1 MTMFRTTRPLFVL
14 AAAGWLAWAAPG
26 FAAAKA
32 KDPAPAS
39 AGPIDVN
46 SASQKDLEALPG
58 VGSSTAKKIIAGRPY
73 ASVSDLS
80 RAGLSEKTIEKLTP
94 LVTTGKPAA
103 AGKAPAASPKTAS
116 HGKDPAGAASG
127 AVDLNNASQKELE
140 ALPGVGPATAK
151 KIIAGRPYSS
161 PEDLARAGLSEK
173 EIQKVTPLV
182 RVDAAAG
189 ARATLPEGKPLGAP
203 EKKSTAKSAAPAR
216 TPIDLNTASRKDLEA
231 LPGVGPATAAK
242 IVSGRPYSSVQD
254 LSRAGV
260 PPKTIEKI
268 SPMVTASAAEAR
280 RAPAGTGAPVPAPA
294 PANVSP
300 GTGAPPPAS
309 PAPASSV
316 EPRTAPAAGMV
327 WVNTATKVFHRQ
339 GDPWYGRTKEGKFM
353 TEADAVKAG
362 YRASKQMSA
371 PKK

>member
-1 MTMFRTTRPLFVL
+1 MFRTTRPLFVL
-14 AAAGWLAWAAPG
+14 AAAWLAWTAPG

-32 KDPAPAS
+32 KEPAPAAS
-39 AGPIDVN
+39 AAPIDVN

-58 VGSSTAKKIIAGRPY
+58 VGTATAKKIIAGRPY

-80 RAGLSEKTIEKLTP
+80 RAGLSPKAIEKLTP
-94 LVTTGKPAA
+94 LAT
-103 AGKAPAASPKTAS
+103 AGNSAGAVKAPAASGRAAS
-116 HGKDPAGAASG
+116 HGHTPAGAASG
-127 AVDLNNASQKELE
+127 AVDLNKASQKELE

-182 RVDAAAG
+182 KVDAAAG
-189 ARATLPEGKPLGAP
+189 APATLPEGKPLPAP
-203 EKKSTAKSAAPAR
+203 EKKSTGKSAAPPAGAAV
-216 TPIDLNTASRKDLEA
+216 DLNTASRKDLEA
-231 LPGVGPATAAK
+231 LPGVGPATARK
-242 IVSGRPYSSVQD
+242 IVAGRPYASVAD

-268 SPMVTASAAEAR
+268 SPMVTAGAGEAR
-280 RAPAGTGAPVPAPA
+280 RAPAGTAAPTPA

-300 GTGAPPPAS
+300 RTSAPPPES

-362 YRASKQMSA
+362 YRASKQGA
-371 PKK
+371 AKK

>member
-1 MTMFRTTRPLFVL
+1 MFRTTRPLFVL
-14 AAAGWLAWAAPG
+14 AAAGWLAWAAPR

-32 KDPAPAS
+32 KDPSSAS
-39 AGPIDVN
+39 VGSIDVN

-58 VGSSTAKKIIAGRPY
+58 VGSATAKKIIAGRPY

-80 RAGLSEKTIEKLTP
+80 RAGLSPKAIEKLTP
-94 LVTTGKPAA
+94 LVTAGNPAA
-103 AGKAPAASPKTAS
+103 AGKAPAASAK
-116 HGKDPAGAASG
+116 PAGHEKGPVTSASG
-127 AVDLNNASQKELE
+127 AVDLNRASQKELE

-182 RVDAAAG
+182 KVDAAAG
-189 ARATLPEGKPLGAP
+189 APATLPEGKPLPAP
-203 EKKSTAKSAAPAR
+203 EKKSTGKSAAPPAGA
-216 TPIDLNTASRKDLEA
+216 PVDLNTASQKDLEA
-231 LPGVGPATAAK
+231 LPGVGPATAKK
-242 IVSGRPYSSVQD
+242 IVAGRPYASVAD

-260 PPKTIEKI
+260 SPKTIEKI
-268 SPMVTASAAEAR
+268 SPMVTAGAGEAR
-280 RAPAGTGAPVPAPA
+280 RAPAGTAAPA
-294 PANVSP
+294 PAQANVSP
-300 GTGAPPPAS
+300 RTSAPPPAS

-362 YRASKQMSA
+362 YRASKQGA
-371 PKK
+371 AKK